1 MIPRIRSIVC
11 RVGSGYIDWRD
22 KMGTMVILGLP
33 VPHTFAV
40 VVIDSVQI
48 GNTVYEHYPSTQY
61 SAFFSFFRA
70 FACYREYTLDT
81 TGLCV
86 ENNNHWISSKLWE
99 LPVNRLSF
107 RLHPSNG

>member
-22 KMGTMVILGLP
+22 KMGSMVILGLP

-48 GNTVYEHYPSTQY
+48 ANTFYEHYPSTQY
-61 SAFFSFFRA
+61 SAFFSFS
-70 FACYREYTLDT
+70 
-81 TGLCV
+81 GL
-86 ENNNHWISSKLWE
+86 
-99 LPVNRLSF
+99 LPVTGNVAWILLVGVWKISIIGSVQSYGSCQ
-107 RLHPSNG
+107 LIG

>member
-22 KMGTMVILGLP
+22 KMGSMVILGLP

-48 GNTVYEHYPSTQY
+48 ANTFYEHYPSTQY
-61 SAFFSFFRA
+61 SAFFSFS
-70 FACYREYTLDT
+70 
-81 TGLCV
+81 GL
-86 ENNNHWISSKLWE
+86 
-99 LPVNRLSF
+99 LPVTGNEAWILLVGVWKITIIGSVQSYGSCQ
-107 RLHPSNG
+107 LIG

>member
-1 MIPRIRSIVC
+1 MILRVRSIVC

-48 GNTVYEHYPSTQY
+48 ANTFYEHYPSTQY
-61 SAFFSFFRA
+61 SAFFSFS
-70 FACYREYTLDT
+70 
-81 TGLCV
+81 GL
-86 ENNNHWISSKLWE
+86 
-99 LPVNRLSF
+99 LPVTGNVAWILLVGVWKISIIGSVQSYGSCQ
-107 RLHPSNG
+107 LIG

>member
-22 KMGTMVILGLP
+22 KMGSMVILGLP

-48 GNTVYEHYPSTQY
+48 ANTFYEHYPSTQY
-61 SAFFSFFRA
+61 SAFFSFS
-70 FACYREYTLDT
+70 
-81 TGLCV
+81 GL
-86 ENNNHWISSKLWE
+86 
-99 LPVNRLSF
+99 LPVTGNVAWILLVGVWKITIIGSVQSYGSCQ
-107 RLHPSNG
+107 LIG

>member
-22 KMGTMVILGLP
+22 KMGSMVILGLP

-48 GNTVYEHYPSTQY
+48 ANTVYEHYPSTQY
-61 SAFFSFFRA
+61 SAFFSFS
-70 FACYREYTLDT
+70 
-81 TGLCV
+81 GL
-86 ENNNHWISSKLWE
+86 
-99 LPVNRLSF
+99 LPVTGNVAWILLGGVWKIKIIGSVQSYGSCQ
-107 RLHPSNG
+107 LIG

>member
-22 KMGTMVILGLP
+22 KMGSMVILGLP

-48 GNTVYEHYPSTQY
+48 ANTFYEHYPSTQY
-61 SAFFSFFRA
+61 SAFYSFS
-70 FACYREYTLDT
+70 
-81 TGLCV
+81 GL
-86 ENNNHWISSKLWE
+86 
-99 LPVNRLSF
+99 LPVTGNVAWILLVGVWKISIIGSVQSYGSCQ
-107 RLHPSNG
+107 LIG

>member
-22 KMGTMVILGLP
+22 KMGSMVILGLP

-48 GNTVYEHYPSTQY
+48 ANTVYEYYPSTQY
-61 SAFFSFFRA
+61 SAFFSFS
-70 FACYREYTLDT
+70 
-81 TGLCV
+81 GL
-86 ENNNHWISSKLWE
+86 
-99 LPVNRLSF
+99 LPVTGNVAWILLGIVWKITIIGSVQSF
-107 RLHPSNG
+107 GSCQLIG

>member
-22 KMGTMVILGLP
+22 KMGSMVILGLP

-48 GNTVYEHYPSTQY
+48 ANTFYEHYPSTQY
-61 SAFFSFFRA
+61 SAFFSFS
-70 FACYREYTLDT
+70 
-81 TGLCV
+81 G
-86 ENNNHWISSKLWE
+86 I
-99 LPVNRLSF
+99 LPVTGNVAWILLVGVWKISIIGSVQSYGSCQ
-107 RLHPSNG
+107 LIG

>member
-1 MIPRIRSIVC
+1 MC

-22 KMGTMVILGLP
+22 KMGSMVILGLP

-61 SAFFSFFRA
+61 SAFFSFS
-70 FACYREYTLDT
+70 
-81 TGLCV
+81 G
-86 ENNNHWISSKLWE
+86 I
-99 LPVNRLSF
+99 LPVTVNEAWILLVGVWKISIIGSVQSYGSCQ
-107 RLHPSNG
+107 LIG